1 MKKLS
6 FVKPN
11 LFLPDDI
18 VIVGSSKILLK
29 KKYGIKINEANFVVR
44 FNFPTILGFEEFVGS
59 QTSLMVIN
67 NHVYQSFIRDGKKN
81 DESKNCLVI
90 SPYVENKDVNRP
102 NLFFFEKKIN
112 QFFLALRFVKS
123 FDIFIVLIKILI
135 KKNFSIGFCFI
146 LLCVSSDINL
156 KIFGFD
162 LDENM
167 EKRDHYYQK
176 LPIGGRHD
184 LVLEHLVLK
193 KLDKN
198 KQIFNIN

>member
-67 NHVYQSFIRDGKKN
+67 NHVYQSFIGM
-81 DESKNCLVI
+81 
-90 SPYVENKDVNRP
+90 
-102 NLFFFEKKIN
+102 EKKRWI
-112 QFFLALRFVKS
+112 
-123 FDIFIVLIKILI
+123 
-135 KKNFSIGFCFI
+135 
-146 LLCVSSDINL
+146 
-156 KIFGFD
+156 
-162 LDENM
+162 
-167 EKRDHYYQK
+167 
-176 LPIGGRHD
+176 
-184 LVLEHLVLK
+184 
-193 KLDKN
+193 
-198 KQIFNIN
+198 

>member
-11 LFLPDDI
+11 LFLPDEI

-29 KKYGIKINEANFVVR
+29 KKYGIKINDANFVVR
-44 FNFPTILGFEEFVGS
+44 FNFPTISGFEEFVGS

-81 DESKNCLVI
+81 DESKNFLVI
-90 SPYVENKDVNRP
+90 SPYLENKDVNRP

-123 FDIFIVLIKILI
+123 FDIFIDLIKILI

-146 LLCVSSDINL
+146 YCVC
-156 KIFGFD
+156 
-162 LDENM
+162 
-167 EKRDHYYQK
+167 
-176 LPIGGRHD
+176 
-184 LVLEHLVLK
+184 HLV
-193 KLDKN
+193 
-198 KQIFNIN
+198 